1 MSGIRH
7 KRCAQQCTTRCGNG
21 MYRLLIIDKSDRCSL
36 SGFGQILD
44 DDVAAQE
51 IAMSEH
57 LEDGPLA

>member
-1 MSGIRH
+1 
-7 KRCAQQCTTRCGNG
+7 
-21 MYRLLIIDKSDRCSL
+21 MYHLLIIDKSDRCSL

-57 LEDGPLA
+57 LEDGPLAWEGPVR